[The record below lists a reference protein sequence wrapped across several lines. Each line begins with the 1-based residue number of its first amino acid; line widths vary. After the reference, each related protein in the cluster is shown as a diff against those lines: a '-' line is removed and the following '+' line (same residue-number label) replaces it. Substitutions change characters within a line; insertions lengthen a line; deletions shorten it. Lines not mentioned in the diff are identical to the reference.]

1 MINRILALSLS
12 LFILSACGDDSDDSA
27 TDPTSLKPEITI
39 VEPLD
44 TISLGDSVAVKVLYS
59 DNSGLSFTEITLGT
73 ESGGNTVYHSSQRGL
88 SGLNDELEFRAL
100 VPAVI
105 NITGSNYILVKCTD
119 EDGNQSIAEK
129 PFVVINPDN
138 VPPQFQNVYHNGFLT
153 RSPNTAFEIVYSLTD
168 DKGLGYI
175 DFSFR
180 AWDGSNLGAEF
191 DGGTIQMNGVTS
203 YSNVWVAL
211 GSPSYISGTA
221 FKVELKA
228 YDVAGN
234 ETRYLMPPVFYIQ

>member
-1 MINRILALSLS
+1 MINRILIFCLS
-12 LFILSACGDDSDDSA
+12 LFMLSACGDDSSDDA
-27 TDPTSLKPEITI
+27 TDPTSIKPEITI

-44 TISLGDSVAVKVLYS
+44 TISLGDSVAVKILYS
-59 DNSGLSFTEITLGT
+59 DNSGLSFTEVTLGT

-105 NITGSNYILVKCTD
+105 NITGSNYILVKCED

-138 VPPQFQNVYHNGFLT
+138 VPPQFQNVYHNGFLS

-168 DKGLGYI
+168 DKGLGRI
-175 DFSFR
+175 EFSLR
-180 AWDGSNLGAEF
+180 AWDGANLGAEF

-203 YSNVWVAL
+203 YSNVYVAL
-211 GSPSYISGTA
+211 GNPSYTVGAA
-221 FKVELKA
+221 FKVEIKA
-228 YDVAGN
+228 YDLAGN
-234 ETRYLMPPVFYIQ
+234 ETRYLMPPVFNIQ